1 MSRQSPQT
9 SIERFPASPAQ
20 ARFWFLERV
29 RPGNP
34 DNAITLRWRVTGD
47 LPTDAL
53 EAAFRAVIH
62 RHEALRTCLVEEDG
76 APLQE
81 VRDAVDFKL
90 GLVDIRAL
98 PIDDHEARIA
108 RIAADMAGEPFDLG
122 RPPLLR
128 ATHVRTGPGRATLL
142 VTAHHCVFDGW
153 SGGLLGREIGA
164 LAAEGLTGRP
174 ADLPELSLHYPDYAL
189 WQEACA
195 TSPARADE
203 IAFWSDTL
211 AGAAHFALPPDVA
224 DPPAEPG
231 AAPRRLTLPLPAD
244 VAARLP
250 GAAARLGASPFMV
263 GAAAASAVLAAETG
277 APEVLLAT
285 PVSGRDEVDLEPL
298 VGVFVNTIVLRLPA
312 PDGASGADHLERTRA
327 AVEAA
332 LAHQSCP
339 LEEVMRAAPPPR
351 PVDPGEART
360 PYTSVAFGLSRGFL
374 EGVDHGSFRI
384 EGEMS
389 QTPGALYP
397 LNLNLVGDGDGWTL
411 VIDHDGARHS
421 DERIAA
427 LGQRVIDALGR
438 LVETPSAPLLD
449 APPAGRAAR
458 SVVDAAAPA
467 GAEPAGAAAPAG
479 AEPAGAAAPCETRA
493 RLARL
498 WADLLGLPEEA
509 CAGDFFA
516 LGGHSILALRML
528 ARAEAEF
535 GRKVEVAAF
544 LADPTL
550 DGLAA
555 RLSPGG
561 ADAGAE
567 GAGTWSIVPLRGGDR
582 GGPVIATVNQTFLW
596 HGIARAFA
604 PGRTVVNLTVPDR
617 AAYTRQ
623 LGMDGATVADD
634 AAATLAGAF
643 PGRPLVLVGHC
654 ADGLTALATAH
665 ALAARGHDV
674 PLLAL
679 TDAWSPEDAETAPPR
694 AVALARRVG
703 SGLMRWSHYLGRA
716 ARGRLGPRDL
726 ARRLGPVLRLMRAAG
741 LEPRPTEAERLAWEV
756 NAHHQRVWAEHDFGP
771 WPGEALLFATE
782 SQPAR
787 AAAALF
793 GWRGILTED
802 TPVLPLEGWHEDAL
816 LGGGFERMAR
826 VIDLRLDRQGGLRG
840 GTVGPAAR

>member
-20 ARFWFLERV
+20 TRFWFLERV
-29 RPGNP
+29 RPGRP

-53 EAAFRAVIH
+53 ETAFRAVIH
-62 RHEALRTCLVEEDG
+62 RHEALRTCLVEDDG
-76 APLQE
+76 TPLQE

-142 VTAHHCVFDGW
+142 VTAHHCAFDGW
-153 SGGLLGREIGA
+153 SGGLLGREVGA
-164 LAAEGLTGRP
+164 LAAEVLTGRP

-203 IAFWSDTL
+203 IAFWSATL
-211 AGAAHFALPPDVA
+211 AGAPHFALSPDVA
-224 DPPAEPG
+224 DTRAEPG
-231 AAPRRLTLPLPAD
+231 AAPRRLALPLPAD
-244 VAARLP
+244 VAGRLA

-298 VGVFVNTIVLRLPA
+298 IGVFVNTIVLRLPA
-312 PDGASGADHLERTRA
+312 SRGASGADHLERTRA

-351 PVDPGEART
+351 PIDPGEART
-360 PYTSVAFGLSRGFL
+360 PYTSVAFGMSRGFL
-374 EGVDHGSFRI
+374 DVADYGPFRI
-384 EGEMS
+384 EGETT
-389 QTPGALYP
+389 QTLGALYP

-427 LGQRVIDALGR
+427 LGQRVIDAVER
-438 LVETPSAPLLD
+438 LVETPSDPLLD
-449 APPAGRAAR
+449 APPAGSSAR
-458 SVVDAAAPA
+458 PTVDAPAPAEAEPRRTAAPS
-467 GAEPAGAAAPAG
+467 
-479 AEPAGAAAPCETRA
+479 ETRV

-498 WADLLGLPEEA
+498 WADLLGLPEDA
-509 CAGDFFA
+509 CAGNFFA

-535 GRKVEVAAF
+535 GRKVEVAVF

-555 RLSPGG
+555 RLSPGR
-561 ADAGAE
+561 ADE
-567 GAGTWSIVPLRGGDR
+567 GGTAAGTWSIVPLRGGDAA
-582 GGPVIATVNQTFLW
+582 GPVIATVNQTFLW
-596 HGIARAFA
+596 HGIARAFT

-617 AAYTRQ
+617 AAYMRQ
-623 LGMDGATVADD
+623 RGMDGATVADD
-634 AAATLAGAF
+634 AAATLAAAF
-643 PGRPLVLVGHC
+643 PNRPFVLVGHC

-679 TDAWSPEDAETAPPR
+679 TDAWSPEAAETAPPR

-716 ARGRLGPRDL
+716 ARGRLGPREL
-726 ARRLGPVLRLMRAAG
+726 ARRLGPVLRLMRATG
-741 LEPRPTEAERLAWEV
+741 LEPHPTEAERLAWEV
-756 NAHHQRVWAEHDFGP
+756 NAHHQQVWAAHDFGP

-782 SQPAR
+782 SQPAS
-787 AAAALF
+787 ATSTLF
-793 GWRGILTED
+793 GWREVLAED
-802 TPVLPLEGWHEDAL
+802 TPVLPLVGWHEDAL

-826 VIDLRLDRQGGLRG
+826 VIDLRLDRHCGVRG
-840 GTVGPAAR
+840 GARPAPR

>member
-29 RPGNP
+29 RPGRP

-47 LPTDAL
+47 LHTDAL
-53 EAAFRAVIH
+53 DAAFRSVIH
-62 RHEALRTCLVEEDG
+62 RHEALRTRLVEDDG
-76 APLQE
+76 TLLQE
-81 VRDAVDFKL
+81 VREAVDFKL

-108 RIAADMAGEPFDLG
+108 RIAADMAGEPFDLA

-142 VTAHHCVFDGW
+142 VTAHHCAFDGW
-153 SGGLLGREIGA
+153 SGGLLGRELGA
-164 LAAEGLTGRP
+164 LAAEVLTGRS

-203 IAFWSDTL
+203 IAFWSTTL
-211 AGAAHFALPPDVA
+211 AGAAHFALPPDAAVA
-224 DPPAEPG
+224 RAELG
-231 AAPRRLTLPLPAD
+231 AAPRRLALPLPAD
-244 VAARLP
+244 AAARLA
-250 GAAARLGASPFMV
+250 GAAARLGASPFMI

-277 APEVLLAT
+277 APEVLFAT

-298 VGVFVNTIVLRLPA
+298 IGVFVNTIVLRLPA
-312 PDGASGADHLERTRA
+312 PGGASGADHLERTRA

-351 PVDPGEART
+351 PLDPGEART

-374 EGVDHGSFRI
+374 EVMDHGPFRI
-384 EGEMS
+384 EGEMT

-397 LNLNLVGDGDGWTL
+397 LNLTLVGGGDGWTL

-421 DERIAA
+421 EERIAA
-427 LGQRVIDALGR
+427 LGRRVIDAVER
-438 LVETPSAPLLD
+438 LVDTPSAPLVD
-449 APPAGRAAR
+449 APPSGSSAQRVMDAPALAGSEPGRP
-458 SVVDAAAPA
+458 AAPS
-467 GAEPAGAAAPAG
+467 
-479 AEPAGAAAPCETRA
+479 ETRA

-498 WADLLGLPEEA
+498 WADLLGLPEDA

-550 DGLAA
+550 EGLAA
-555 RLSPGG
+555 RLSPDG
-561 ADAGAE
+561 ADVGGEA
-567 GAGTWSIVPLRGGDR
+567 AGTWSIVPLRGGDA

-623 LGMDGATVADD
+623 RGMDGATVADD
-634 AAATLAGAF
+634 AAATLAAAF

-694 AVALARRVG
+694 ALGLARRVG
-703 SGLMRWSHYLGRA
+703 SGLMRWAHYLGRA

-726 ARRLGPVLRLMRAAG
+726 ARRLGPVLRLMRATG
-741 LEPRPTEAERLAWEV
+741 LEPHPTEAERLAWEV
-756 NAHHQRVWAEHDFGP
+756 NAHHQQVWAAHDFAP

-787 AAAALF
+787 AAPALF
-793 GWRGILTED
+793 GWRGVLAED
-802 TPVLPLEGWHEDAL
+802 TSVLPLEGWHEDAL

-826 VIDLRLDRQGGLRG
+826 VIDLRLDRHGGLRG
-840 GTVGPAAR
+840 GTSRPGAR

>member
-1 MSRQSPQT
+1 VSRQSPQT

-29 RPGNP
+29 RPGRP

-53 EAAFRAVIH
+53 EAAFQAVIH
-62 RHEALRTCLVEEDG
+62 RHEALRTCLVEDDG
-76 APLQE
+76 TPVQE

-108 RIAADMAGEPFDLG
+108 RIAADMAVEPFDLG

-203 IAFWSDTL
+203 IAFWSATL
-211 AGAAHFALPPDVA
+211 ARAAHFALSPDVA
-224 DPPAEPG
+224 DTPAEPVS
-231 AAPRRLTLPLPAD
+231 APRRLALPLPAD
-244 VAARLP
+244 VAARLT
-250 GAAARLGASPFMV
+250 GAAARLGASPFML

-285 PVSGRDEVDLEPL
+285 PVSGRDEFDLEPL
-298 VGVFVNTIVLRLPA
+298 IGVFVNTIVLRLPA
-312 PDGASGADHLERTRA
+312 PCHSSGAEHLERTRA

-351 PVDPGEART
+351 PIDPGEART
-360 PYTSVAFGLSRGFL
+360 PYTSVAFGMSRGFL
-374 EGVDHGSFRI
+374 DVMDHGPFRI
-384 EGEMS
+384 EGEMT

-427 LGQRVIDALGR
+427 LGSRVIDAVER
-438 LVETPSAPLLD
+438 LVDTPSARLLD
-449 APPAGRAAR
+449 VPPSGSSARRAIDAP
-458 SVVDAAAPA
+458 APA
-467 GAEPAGAAAPAG
+467 GAEPGRPAAPG
-479 AEPAGAAAPCETRA
+479 ETRA

-498 WADLLGLPEEA
+498 WADLLGLPEDA

-550 DGLAA
+550 DGLAV

-561 ADAGAE
+561 GDAGGE
-567 GAGTWSIVPLRGGDR
+567 VAGTWSIVPLREGDT

-604 PGRTVVNLTVPDR
+604 PGRTVMNLTVPDR
-617 AAYTRQ
+617 AAYMRQ
-623 LGMDGATVADD
+623 RGMDGATVADD
-634 AAATLAGAF
+634 AAATLAAAF
-643 PGRPLVLVGHC
+643 PGRSFVLVGHC

-665 ALAARGHDV
+665 ALALRGHDV

-679 TDAWSPEDAETAPPR
+679 TDAWSPEAAETAPPR
-694 AVALARRVG
+694 ALGLTRRVG
-703 SGLMRWSHYLGRA
+703 SGLMRWAHYFGRA
-716 ARGRLGPRDL
+716 ARRRLGPRDL

-741 LEPRPTEAERLAWEV
+741 LEPHPTDAERLAWEV
-756 NAHHQRVWAEHDFGP
+756 NAHHQQVWAAHDFAP
-771 WPGEALLFATE
+771 WPGEAVLFATE

-787 AAAALF
+787 AASALF
-793 GWRGILTED
+793 GWRGILAED

-816 LGGGFERMAR
+816 LGGDFERMAR
-826 VIDLRLDRQGGLRG
+826 VIDLRLDRRDGLRG
-840 GTVGPAAR
+840 GTGGPASR